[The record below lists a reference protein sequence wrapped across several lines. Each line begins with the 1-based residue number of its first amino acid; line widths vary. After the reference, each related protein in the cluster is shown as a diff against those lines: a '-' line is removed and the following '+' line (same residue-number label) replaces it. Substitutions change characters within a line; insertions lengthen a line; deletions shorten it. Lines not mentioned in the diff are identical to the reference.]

1 MKIEERIIKIKTGF
15 KEFFLFDGPIRYF
28 IEIAIAVFI
37 FFGILYGFNSKF
49 IVSLF
54 LIWATFGF
62 FGFFIT
68 SCKFFY
74 TFSAPGSENI
84 PLDFGI
90 PISMT
95 LSSRGG
101 FIANRKIKIKIEVMD
116 LTDNNG
122 KIIRKKEDFLNLYDE
137 FQIVYFNS
145 VRIPLRMGGFINNQ
159 PESGGVCLIDK
170 KNRLLKSESHIL
182 FNSIGDYYGTILYKK
197 NGDQNSHHQEMKNE
211 NFIYSQLCVSPAEN
225 YVSIRNYSVMYA
237 LTVIIL
243 LLTFIQTKIILI
255 N

>member
-1 MKIEERIIKIKTGF
+1 MEIKEKIIKIKTWI
-15 KEFFLFDGPIRYF
+15 KEFFLFDGPKRYF
-28 IEIAIAVFI
+28 IEIAVAVFI

-49 IVSLF
+49 IVFLF
-54 LIWATFGF
+54 LIWAIFGF

-95 LSSRGG
+95 LSSKGG

-122 KIIRKKEDFLNLYDE
+122 KVIKRKEDFLNLYDE

-145 VRIPLRMGGFINNQ
+145 IKIPLKIGGFINNQ
-159 PESGGVCLIDK
+159 PEAGGVCLIDK
-170 KNRLLKSESHIL
+170 NKKFLKAESDIL

-197 NGDQNSHHQEMKNE
+197 VNDSNPHHQKMENKN
-211 NFIYSQLCVSPAEN
+211 FMDSQLCISPAEN

-243 LLTFIQTKIILI
+243 LLTLIQARII